1 MKIKTYN
8 IRNLSDRQ
16 IEKLR
21 LACRKQ
27 HLEETFR
34 KSNLTVTVEAI
45 TGSAD
50 PIIREYQEKGINFV
64 MISVVHLIS
73 ICCFSSNSKLD
84 ILLPPIPLASEAFA
98 IYYLLLIVSN
108 FNL

>member
-34 KSNLTVTVEAI
+34 KSNLTVTLEAI

-50 PIIREYQEKGINFV
+50 PIIREYQEKGYKLCHDF
-64 MISVVHLIS
+64 
-73 ICCFSSNSKLD
+73 CSSLD
-84 ILLPPIPLASEAFA
+84 QH
-98 IYYLLLIVSN
+98 LLLFVK
-108 FNL
+108 LKA